1 MCHDA
6 GRRDG
11 PAASTVF
18 WRSFPKETHVRADN
32 KVLHPQVSTSSRFGV
47 TRRREDD
54 AVVLAVS
61 GAVDEVTAPSLATD
75 LDVVLMGEPTL
86 LVIDLTAVEFMSSAG
101 MNLLIET
108 QRLTASTATTV
119 RVAADGTATSRPMRF
134 IGIDR
139 IIELYPTVDE
149 ALRGRQRPAEG
160 AGLHTVS
167 G

>member
-1 MCHDA
+1 MYA
-6 GRRDG
+6 RLYNEARG
-11 PAASTVF
+11 A
-18 WRSFPKETHVRADN
+18 
-32 KVLHPQVSTSSRFGV
+32 QVSSSRRFGV
-47 TRRREDD
+47 TRRREGD

-75 LDVVLMGEPTL
+75 LDVVLMGEPAL

-108 QRLTASTATTV
+108 QRLTAATATKV

-149 ALRGRQRPAEG
+149 ALHGDRQRPSEG
-160 AGLHTVS
+160 AGLHKLC